1 MAKRTNAERRIQ
13 QQLANLTVMD
23 IREALR
29 KWFDALPEGDLKA
42 LRDKS
47 IIALIAL
54 HGLQRVEIVRL
65 NLSDLID
72 DPDGVLALRV
82 AVNGGKFRV
91 VKLVAETTGLIRRYL
106 SALQRSKFEPKE
118 DALGVPL
125 FVSLGKGNG
134 KRLTL
139 TGLDNIVNEAIRKA
153 GIKRKGISCRSLHH
167 LFGILAVTMMTPDI
181 DLAAHLSRQDIAT
194 TPTYLTKRQ
203 R

>member
-29 KWFDALPEGDLKA
+29 KLFDALPEGDLKA

-91 VKLVAETTGLIRRYL
+91 VKLVAETTGLLRRYL
-106 SALQRSKFEPKE
+106 SALNRAKIEPKE

-167 LFGILAVTMMTPDI
+167 LFRILAAAMMTLNI

-194 TPTYLTKRQ
+194 TTTYTKRQ